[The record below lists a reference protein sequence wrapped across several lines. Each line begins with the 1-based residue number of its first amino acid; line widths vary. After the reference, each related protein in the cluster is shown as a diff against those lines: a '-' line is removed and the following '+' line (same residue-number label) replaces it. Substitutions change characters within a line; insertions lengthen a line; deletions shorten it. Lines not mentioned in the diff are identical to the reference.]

1 MIALVASPDQQT
13 HPTGQGAAA
22 AGLDAALIAAAA
34 ALPAPCVE
42 VVDSI
47 DSTNKELMRRPAGPP
62 DPGGAPAVHLLLA
75 VQQVAGRG
83 RRGRSFVSDPRDSLT
98 FSVAIDHRRGAHT
111 PALVGLPLALGVA
124 VAKTASAWV
133 SGVGLK
139 WPNDLLRDGR
149 KCAGML
155 IETRLSGELERIVI
169 GLGVNLRLPDALA
182 RAIDQPACGL
192 FDPGAP
198 MPPREE
204 LAGRFARALIDAAE
218 RFLSA
223 GFGDTAAQW
232 APFDVLAG
240 REVVILEE
248 GRPRLAGRADGLDPT
263 GALRLRTPG
272 GVVAVAVG
280 DVSARLSDL
289 GGASGP

>member
-1 MIALVASPDQQT
+1 MIALVTSHDPQT
-13 HPTGQGAAA
+13 GRSAATA
-22 AGLDAALIAAAA
+22 TGLDAVVVAAAA
-34 ALPAPCVE
+34 ALPASCVE
-42 VVDSI
+42 IVDSI
-47 DSTNKELMRRPAGPP
+47 GSTNKELMRRPAGPP
-62 DPGGAPAVHLLLA
+62 GPGGAPAVHVLIAL
-75 VQQVAGRG
+75 QQVAGRG
-83 RRGRSFVSDPRDSLT
+83 RRGRSFVSNPRDSLT
-98 FSVAIDHRRGAHT
+98 FSVAIDHRRGTHT

-133 SGVGLK
+133 PGIGLK

-155 IETRLSGELERIVI
+155 VETRLSGELERIVI

-182 RAIDQPACGL
+182 RLIDQPACGL
-192 FDPGAP
+192 FDPGAA

-218 RFLSA
+218 RFLA
-223 GFGDTAAQW
+223 VGFGDTAVQW

-240 REVVILEE
+240 REVSILED
-248 GRPRLAGRADGLDPT
+248 GRAKLTGRAEGLDPT
-263 GALRLRTPG
+263 GALRLRTSG

-289 GGASGP
+289 AGASGP

>member
-1 MIALVASPDQQT
+1 VASPDQQT
-13 HPTGQGAAA
+13 GRSAAA
-22 AGLDAALIAAAA
+22 AARLDAALIAAAA
-34 ALPAPCVE
+34 ALPARCVE

-62 DPGGAPAVHLLLA
+62 APGGAPAVHVLVA
-75 VQQVAGRG
+75 VEQVAGRG
-83 RRGRSFVSDPRDSLT
+83 RRGRSFISDPRDSLT
-98 FSVAIDHRRGAHT
+98 FSVAIDHRRGALT

-124 VAKTASAWV
+124 VAGAASAWAP
-133 SGVGLK
+133 GIGLK
-139 WPNDLLRDGR
+139 WPNDLLRNGR

-155 IETRLSGELERIVI
+155 VETRLSGDLERIVI

-192 FDPGAP
+192 FDPGAA

-204 LAGRFARALIDAAE
+204 LAGRLARALIDAAE
-218 RFLSA
+218 RFLA
-223 GFGDTAAQW
+223 EGFGDTAARW

-240 REVVILEE
+240 REVTILED
-248 GRPRLAGRADGLDPT
+248 GRATLAGRADGLDST
-263 GALRLRTPG
+263 GALRLRTSG

-289 GGASGP
+289 TGASLP

>member
-1 MIALVASPDQQT
+1 MIPPVASPDQQT
-13 HPTGQGAAA
+13 GRSAATA

-34 ALPAPCVE
+34 ALPASCVE

-62 DPGGAPAVHLLLA
+62 GPGGAPAVHLLLA

-83 RRGRSFVSDPRDSLT
+83 RRGRSFVSDPQDSLT
-98 FSVAIDHRRGAHT
+98 FSVAIDHRRGALT

-133 SGVGLK
+133 PGIGLK
-139 WPNDLLRDGR
+139 WPNDLLRNGR

-155 IETRLSGELERIVI
+155 VETRLSGELERIVI

-192 FDPGAP
+192 FEPGAA

-204 LAGRFARALIDAAE
+204 LAARFARALIDAAE

-240 REVVILEE
+240 REVTILED
-248 GRPRLAGRADGLDPT
+248 GRAKLAGRADGLDPT
-263 GALRLRTPG
+263 GALRLRTSGG

-289 GGASGP
+289 AGARGP

>member
-1 MIALVASPDQQT
+1 MASPDQQT
-13 HPTGQGAAA
+13 QQPGRSAAA
-22 AGLDAALIAAAA
+22 DAGLDAALIAAAA
-34 ALPAPCVE
+34 ALPESCVE

-62 DPGGAPAVHLLLA
+62 RSGGAPAVHVLLA

-83 RRGRSFVSDPRDSLT
+83 RRGRVFVSDPLDSLT
-98 FSVAIDHRRGAHT
+98 FSVAIDHCRGAHT

-124 VAKTASAWV
+124 VAKTASAWAP
-133 SGVGLK
+133 GIGLK
-139 WPNDLLRDGR
+139 WPNDLLRKGL

-155 IETRLSGELERIVI
+155 VETRLSGEHERIVI

-182 RAIDQPACGL
+182 SAIDQPACGL
-192 FDPGAP
+192 FEAGSA

-204 LAGRFARALIDAAE
+204 LAGRLARALIDAAE
-218 RFLSA
+218 RFLA
-223 GFGDTAAQW
+223 EGFGDTALQW

-240 REVVILEE
+240 REVTILED
-248 GRPRLAGRADGLDPT
+248 GRPKLSGRADGLDPT
-263 GALRLRTPG
+263 GALRLRTSD

-289 GGASGP
+289 TGARGP

>member
-1 MIALVASPDQQT
+1 MIAAVDSLDQHSSPD
-13 HPTGQGAAA
+13 PAADAALDGARIAEA
-22 AGLDAALIAAAA
+22 AGLPVDCI
-34 ALPAPCVE
+34 E
-42 VVDSI
+42 VVDAI

-62 DPGGAPAVHLLLA
+62 DPLGTPEVHVLFAVRQL
-75 VQQVAGRG
+75 AGRG

-98 FSVAIDHRRGAHT
+98 FSVAIDHRRGLQT

-124 VAKTASAWV
+124 VAQAASAWV
-133 SGVGLK
+133 RGIGLK

-155 IETRLSGELERIVI
+155 VETRLSGDHERIVI
-169 GLGVNLRLPDALA
+169 GLGVNLRLPETLA

-192 FDPGAP
+192 FEAGAA

-204 LAGRFARALIDAAE
+204 LAGRFARALVDAAR
-218 RFLSA
+218 RFLA
-223 GFGDTAAQW
+223 EGFGGTAAQW

-240 REVVILEE
+240 REVRILED
-248 GRPRLAGRADGLDPT
+248 GRVKLVGRADGLDPT
-263 GALRLRTPG
+263 GALRVRTPD

-280 DVSARLSDL
+280 DVSARLADL
-289 GGASGP
+289 AGAGKP